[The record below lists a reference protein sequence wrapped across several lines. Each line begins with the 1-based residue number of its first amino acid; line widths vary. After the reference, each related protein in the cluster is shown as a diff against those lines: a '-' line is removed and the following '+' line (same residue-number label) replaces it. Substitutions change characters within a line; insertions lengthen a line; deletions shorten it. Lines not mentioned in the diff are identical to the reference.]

1 MTDLARYAGI
11 LGGLVCL
18 ATGLVASAQADWSV
32 RGNLSSELR
41 LFADDSRHSADQD
54 AAVSLWGEAEFFN
67 DLGNGHAL
75 VVSPFARWDQYDD
88 ERTHADLRELLYW
101 YAGDSW
107 EFRAGLG
114 KVFWG
119 VAESVNPVDI
129 INQRDQVESVQTSAK
144 LGQPMINATLI
155 RDWGNLA
162 FYVLPGFREQT
173 FAGID
178 GRPRVSIPIDADA
191 ATYESSEEDRHVDL
205 AVRWSHSLDAW
216 DLGIHAFSGT
226 SRTPSL
232 RLSDGGTSL
241 QPHYSLIDQVG
252 IDAQATLGSWLL
264 KSELV
269 YRRGDELENHAE
281 FVGGLEYT
289 VYGIADTD
297 ADLGIIAEY
306 LYDERDDQATQ
317 PFQNDVLLGFRL
329 AMNDEPSTEA
339 LLGVLTDLDGGGR
352 LVSLEAS
359 RRIGADFRLAAEAV
373 LWRDTASDAL
383 LNGYRGEDY
392 LQLELGYF
400 F

>member
-1 MTDLARYAGI
+1 MVTRVHQLR
-11 LGGLVCL
+11 CL
-18 ATGLVASAQADWSV
+18 AVVTLCVAAEAPADWSV

-41 LFADDSRHSADQD
+41 LFAEEARHSADQT
-54 AAVSLWGEAEFFN
+54 AGLSLWSEAELFN
-67 DLGNGHAL
+67 DLGNGHAV
-75 VVSPFARWDQYDD
+75 VVSPFARWDQHDD
-88 ERTHADLRELLYW
+88 QRTHADFRELLYW

-129 INQRDQVESVQTSAK
+129 INQRDAVESVQTSAK
-144 LGQPMINATLI
+144 LGQPMIALTAI

-162 FYVLPGFREQT
+162 VYVLPGFREQS
-173 FAGID
+173 FAGVD
-178 GRPRVSIPIDADA
+178 GRPRVPVPIDADA
-191 ATYESSEEDRHVDL
+191 ASYESADENRHLDL
-205 AVRWSHSLDAW
+205 AVRWSHSLGAW
-216 DLGIHAFSGT
+216 DLGVHGFSGT

-232 RLSDGGTSL
+232 RLSGDGASL

-252 IDAQATLGSWLL
+252 VDAQATLDSWLL

-269 YRRGDELENHAE
+269 YRRGDELDNHAE
-281 FVGGLEYT
+281 FVGGIEYT
-289 VYGIADTD
+289 VYGLADSD

-306 LYDERDDQATQ
+306 LYDEREKAATQ
-317 PFQNDVLLGFRL
+317 PFQNDLLLGFRL

-339 LLGVLTDLDGGGR
+339 LLGVLSDLDGGGR

-359 RRIGADFRLAAEAV
+359 RRLGSDFRLAAEAV
-373 LWRDTASDAL
+373 LWRDTATDAL
-383 LNGYRGEDY
+383 LDGYRGEDY
-392 LQLELGYF
+392 LQIELGYF